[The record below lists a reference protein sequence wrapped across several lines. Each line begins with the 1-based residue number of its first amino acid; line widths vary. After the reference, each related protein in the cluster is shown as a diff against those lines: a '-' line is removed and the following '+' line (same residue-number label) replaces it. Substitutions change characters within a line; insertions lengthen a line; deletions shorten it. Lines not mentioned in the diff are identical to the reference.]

1 MLKLLIICPVDSMTD
16 LRNTSRSQCR
26 AGEIMGSRTV
36 LNCKQPGVPILII
49 KAYLNQSVVEAVK
62 LHSISLYTLV
72 PIGTGV
78 SSHQLLP

>member
-1 MLKLLIICPVDSMTD
+1 
-16 LRNTSRSQCR
+16 
-26 AGEIMGSRTV
+26 MGSRTV